1 VRVNRTA
8 GLNTVKGAR
17 RWCECGLGARHDN
30 VGIGPKAAGTEYGCH
45 VILAEFEVF
54 HSRPVAPTRRV
65 AISGGNLP
73 VERTPGFGGLL
84 LAGIVGAHVHILD
97 DEARD
102 DIDILVA
109 KVAAG
114 DRVAQPQLRHRLQVD
129 RIGLTSSVH
138 RLRGDDETLRFDFAA
153 DAPPAPQILA
163 AIYRTGRFDAVTR
176 RSVMTLLKSAV
187 RWTGPSADLMDWLT
201 GLDGSETYALP
212 HADPIGWALDVF
224 GLDENDVSKREVQRR
239 FRRLLRA
246 VHPDHGGRDIEAGDA
261 IGRITEARR
270 ILLAAAC

>member
-1 VRVNRTA
+1 VRDRGANA
-8 GLNTVKGAR
+8 GSQSG
-17 RWCECGLGARHDN
+17 CDN
-30 VGIGPKAAGTEYGCH
+30 PRIGPKVFVTEYGCP

-54 HSRPVAPTRRV
+54 HSRPVTPTRRV

-73 VERTPGFGGLL
+73 VDPTPGYGGLL
-84 LAGIVGAHVHILD
+84 LAGIVGGYVHVLD
-97 DEARD
+97 EDARD
-102 DIDILVA
+102 DIDVLVA

-138 RLRGDDETLRFDFAA
+138 RLRGDGERLRFDFAA

-163 AIYRTGRFDAVTR
+163 AIYRTGRFDITTR
-176 RSVMTLLKSAV
+176 RSVMTLVKSAV

-201 GLDGSETYALP
+201 GHHGADTYVLP
-212 HADPIGWALDVF
+212 HVDSIGWALDVF
-224 GLDENDVSKREVQRR
+224 GLQEGDVSKREVQRR

-246 VHPDHGGRDIEAGDA
+246 VHPDHGGRDVEAGDA